1 MKQVTLIIDG
11 KKYESNA
18 PVKLSQILSLEKDY
32 DKNPIALAS
41 VNGRLTS
48 LMEPIGGNAEV
59 ETIPLI
65 SSFGKRAYRKTLCF
79 LLSYASALL
88 HPELS
93 LIIGHSLGDGFY
105 FRYRNGEKPYTDK
118 LIAVMNDAIAEDL
131 PVELVDLTEEE
142 ALDYASKHKLKETA
156 ELIRTMNRSSFRFA
170 QLGSCLEMYYE
181 PLLPS
186 MKYLKLWELREYE
199 DGLLLRYPQSRSPYS
214 LLPFTDNPLLFSVFK
229 ENKEYASI
237 LGITERE
244 NRAWRDTEDN
254 TSGGSSSETTDFR
267 YIPDDKEERKGKGC
281 IHRRTIILGED
292 DILLKALR

>member
-32 DKNPIALAS
+32 DKNTIALAS

-65 SSFGKRAYRKTLCF
+65 SPFGKRAYRKTLCF

-105 FRYRNGEKPYTDK
+105 FRYRNGEKPDTDK
-118 LIAVMNDAIAEDL
+118 LIGQQEGYANVSY
-131 PVELVDLTEEE
+131 PVIPQTLIGYGCTE
-142 ALDYASKHKLKETA
+142 ALRHYNETADEDKKCIAVSAVDTYAATNIAPDGTSGWYLPSLKELALLISGDFELQNQVNKGTTLAA
-156 ELIRTMNRSSFRFA
+156 ERDKQLEAAKGDKLIGAYYWASAEKAGSSGSQAA
-170 QLGSCLEMYYE
+170 QWVWCYHCEATKSGRPISV
-181 PLLPS
+181 
-186 MKYLKLWELREYE
+186 LKNLS
-199 DGLLLRYPQSRSPYS
+199 QS
-214 LLPFTDNPLLFSVFK
+214 
-229 ENKEYASI
+229 
-237 LGITERE
+237 
-244 NRAWRDTEDN
+244 
-254 TSGGSSSETTDFR
+254 GSSSD
-267 YIPDDKEERKGKGC
+267 YSKDPL
-281 IHRRTIILGED
+281 RTRAIL
-292 DILLKALR
+292 AF